1 MSNTKSAFI
10 IYLIICYLKIRLS
23 SKKWLYVL
31 VSSSNVHSLYMTL
44 LSQSNGINK
53 IIRYF

>member
-31 VSSSNVHSLYMTL
+31 VSSSNVNSLYMTL